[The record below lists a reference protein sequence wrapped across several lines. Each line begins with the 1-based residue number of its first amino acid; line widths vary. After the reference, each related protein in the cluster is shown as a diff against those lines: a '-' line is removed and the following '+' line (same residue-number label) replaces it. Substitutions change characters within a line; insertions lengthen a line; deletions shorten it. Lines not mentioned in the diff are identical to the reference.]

1 MSNTQHITPQSFHL
15 TREMYSAQ
23 YKHHSKVIWFTGLS
37 GSGKSTLA
45 NELSKMLFKQ
55 DIKVFVLDGD
65 NTRLGI
71 NKDLGF
77 SLEDRK
83 ENIRRVAELAKLFL
97 DSGTVVITSFI
108 SPITSDREMARK
120 IIGEPDFIEIFID
133 CPIDVCETRDIKGLY
148 AKARSGQIKNF
159 TGIDS
164 PYERPDNPSLIID
177 TSTHSIEYCIE
188 KILQTINPL
197 ILSK

>member
-1 MSNTQHITPQSFHL
+1 MSNTQHIIPQSFHL
-15 TREMYSAQ
+15 TREIYSAQ

-45 NELSKMLFKQ
+45 NELSKILFHQ
-55 DIKVFVLDGD
+55 GIKVFVLDGD

-83 ENIRRVAELAKLFL
+83 ENIRRVAEIARLFL
-97 DSGTVVITSFI
+97 DSGTVVMTSYI
-108 SPITSDREMARK
+108 SPIAEDREMARN
-120 IIGEPDFIEIFID
+120 IIGENDFLEIFID
-133 CPIDVCETRDIKGLY
+133 CPIDVCEKRDIKGLY

-164 PYERPDNPSLIID
+164 PYEKPENPLLTID
-177 TSTHSIEYCIE
+177 SSVHSINQCMEA
-188 KILQTINPL
+188 ILTTVQPL
-197 ILSK
+197 ISIK